1 MRIARSTLL
10 RRLLEISIVAILLNA
25 PLDASAAPPGS
36 ALSMESGTG
45 KVISL
50 SGEAT
55 NVFVADPKVAEV
67 RPASPTTLFV
77 FGVGPGQTSVAA
89 LDSAGHLISQFEV
102 TVVPSHFNA
111 NEAQATIAR
120 LIPNS
125 HVSVQPGGKGLL
137 MSGRVNSASD
147 AAQAAA
153 IARGYLGNG
162 EALENQVSVQSSI
175 QVTLQVRIAEMSRQV
190 VRNLGVNWQA
200 LGTIGK
206 IGPILPA
213 LTLNA
218 NVDTVACGVVTGN
231 SVPLCGG
238 GNFNGVIDALAQD
251 NLAHILAEPTLTV
264 ISGQPANFLVGGEF
278 PIPISQQNGSISVA
292 FKNFGVTLSFLP
304 TVFSDGRISVHV
316 APEVSSISNL
326 NSVQVAA
333 GNSSFVIPSLVVQR
347 AETTVELGSGQ
358 SFAIAGLLQDVVTH
372 NANGLPFLGDV
383 PILGSLFRSDAF
395 NRQQTELVIL
405 VTPFLVRPVN
415 DRLALHTPDENYA
428 PPSELDR
435 LLFLHQTATN
445 QPATPVR
452 IPGEAGFVV
461 Q

>member
-1 MRIARSTLL
+1 MRLARSVLL

-25 PLDASAAPPGS
+25 PLYANATPPASG
-36 ALSMESGTG
+36 ALSMQSGTG
-45 KVISL
+45 KVVSL
-50 SGEAT
+50 PSEAT
-55 NVFVADPKVAEV
+55 NVYVADPKVAEV
-67 RPASPTTLFV
+67 RPASPSTLFV

-102 TVVPSHFNA
+102 TVTPSHFNA
-111 NEAQATIAR
+111 SEAQATIAR
-120 LIPNS
+120 MIPNS
-125 HVSVQPGGKGLL
+125 HVSVQPGTKGLL
-137 MSGRVNSASD
+137 MSGHVNSASD

-153 IARGYLGNG
+153 IARGYLANG
-162 EALENQVSVQSSI
+162 EALENQVSIQSSI

-190 VRNLGVNWQA
+190 VRDLGVDWA
-200 LGTIGK
+200 VLGNIGK
-206 IGPILPA
+206 VG
-213 LTLNA
+213 TLAFATPGGAISGAFGSFGGTFVNQ
-218 NVDTVACGVVTGN
+218 NVLASG
-231 SVPLCGG
+231 
-238 GNFNGVIDALAQD
+238 FIDALAQD

-278 PIPISQQNGSISVA
+278 PIPVSQQNGSISVA
-292 FKNFGVTLSFLP
+292 FKNFGVALSFLP

-316 APEVSSISNL
+316 APEVSSISNQ

-333 GNSSFVIPSLVVQR
+333 GNASFVIPSLVVQR

-383 PILGSLFRSDAF
+383 PILGPLFRSDAF

-405 VTPFLVRPVN
+405 VTPFVVHPVN
-415 DRLALHTPDENYA
+415 DRLALHTPDETYT

-435 LLFLHQTATN
+435 LLLLRQTATN
-445 QPATPVR
+445 QRATPVR
-452 IPGEAGFVV
+452 IPGDAGFVV